1 MKQLKLLI
9 HELENKVPSPLL
21 IFYNENEELEG
32 NDLQKI
38 LDFLNNI
45 SSEECSLILSGD
57 GGDFDSAITL
67 GVYLKDRFG
76 SKLETYIPKQA
87 SSAFGYI
94 VLLSN
99 RAHCCT
105 DEPLSQIDLIF
116 NKGGERYRAKRELK
130 NKNQAIQ
137 EDAKF
142 MWRAL
147 GEVIE
152 NILSRADSLYPHKV
166 TNSVISKVM
175 NLCMRDDKHQKPIR
189 LSKLKDLKF
198 NIDTVDKDIGK
209 ILTKL
214 NNEVQTMLKKEDSRF
229 MIASN
234 NFILRY

>member
-1 MKQLKLLI
+1 MIQKTP
-9 HELENKVPSPLL
+9 V
-21 IFYNENEELEG
+21 
-32 NDLQKI
+32 LQK
-38 LDFLNNI
+38 
-45 SSEECSLILSGD
+45 
-57 GGDFDSAITL
+57 
-67 GVYLKDRFG
+67 K
-76 SKLETYIPKQA
+76 K
-87 SSAFGYI
+87 
-94 VLLSN
+94 
-99 RAHCCT
+99 
-105 DEPLSQIDLIF
+105 SQVF
-116 NKGGERYRAKRELK
+116 QKKRELK